1 MDIWGK
7 ISPTIFGHINPRPPW
22 RSETSRLVL
31 AEPSSTGTW
40 VLNGWIK
47 NEQKKPRR
55 RYIIHGCSQING
67 WIAWNIRKWWI
78 VRMITSM
85 CKGLG
90 WQAKAKRKNITKL
103 NEADQDAVFV
113 IFQIAFQR
121 AQLCAKRAQN
131 NWIIKMVQRTAI
143 HDTADQNFPDH
154 LVDLKTTFL
163 HTFVHSHLSC
173 MDNKVEERL
182 WASLD
187 CHLEWLCAR
196 GIGLDNPFTT
206 VGN

>member
-78 VRMITSM
+78 VINDSFDVQGSGLAG
-85 CKGLG
+85 KGKEEEYHQTEWSGPRCCVCYLSNSISKSPTMRKACSKQLNNKNG
-90 WQAKAKRKNITKL
+90 AKNRNTWYSWPKFPWPSSWFKDDIPPHFRSL
-103 NEADQDAVFV
+103 PFV
-113 IFQIAFQR
+113 
-121 AQLCAKRAQN
+121 
-131 NWIIKMVQRTAI
+131 
-143 HDTADQNFPDH
+143 
-154 LVDLKTTFL
+154 L
-163 HTFVHSHLSC
+163 H
-173 MDNKVEERL
+173 
-182 WASLD
+182 
-187 CHLEWLCAR
+187 
-196 GIGLDNPFTT
+196 G
-206 VGN
+206 